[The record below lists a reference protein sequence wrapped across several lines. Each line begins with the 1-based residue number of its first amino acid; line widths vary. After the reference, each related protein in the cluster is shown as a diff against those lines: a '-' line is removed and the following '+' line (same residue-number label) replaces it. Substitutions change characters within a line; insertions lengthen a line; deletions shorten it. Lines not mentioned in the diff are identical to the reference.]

1 MVIATRSL
9 EPGQQVGNAISAQG
23 GEALVVQTLLESR
36 RAVQDVIHA
45 ALDHFGSLDIVL
57 HNAASMTPGAISAV
71 TDEELDDILTVNL
84 KAAFWFVAE
93 ALEPLRSSSSGRFLF
108 TSSITGNAQ
117 AHPNYAAYGTSKAG
131 LNGFIRQ
138 AAFELAREGLTV
150 NGVAPGVTLTE
161 AVKSAL
167 GPDALATFAGIIPR
181 GQAASPEEVAHALLM
196 LAHPGAS
203 HITGQVIIVDG
214 GQSLGSAFPQE

>member
-1 MVIATRSL
+1 MLTQAPTGCLQGKVAIITGGGKGIGEATARLFAQEGAKVVIATRSL

-84 KAAFWFVAE
+84 KAAFWFVDMA
-93 ALEPLRSSSSGRFLF
+93 
-108 TSSITGNAQ
+108 I
-117 AHPNYAAYGTSKAG
+117 YG
-131 LNGFIRQ
+131 
-138 AAFELAREGLTV
+138 
-150 NGVAPGVTLTE
+150 
-161 AVKSAL
+161 
-167 GPDALATFAGIIPR
+167 
-181 GQAASPEEVAHALLM
+181 
-196 LAHPGAS
+196 
-203 HITGQVIIVDG
+203 
-214 GQSLGSAFPQE
+214 